1 VAEGWFRE
9 DLYFRL
15 KGLVLRLPPLRER
28 PDDVLLLAD
37 HFVRQAASSLRK
49 QITLSREAADALQ
62 RGAWKGNVRELQ
74 QCLDRAVALCDGATI
89 AEADLG
95 LDRALQDS
103 PSQAGVSTPGMDVT
117 GDLAVLRCLRQ
128 HAFDMQAT
136 AQALSWDRSTV
147 TQRLKGLCFRA
158 LVEANGDFS
167 RAALSLAGKAAFT
180 RTVEMKLRD
189 YHDHLIKT
197 IQAYPS
203 AEDAIAA
210 CKKRFKNLPD
220 RHFKSVET
228 LVQEYFSRKA

>member
-1 VAEGWFRE
+1 
-9 DLYFRL
+9 
-15 KGLVLRLPPLRER
+15 
-28 PDDVLLLAD
+28 
-37 HFVRQAASSLRK
+37 
-49 QITLSREAADALQ
+49 
-62 RGAWKGNVRELQ
+62 
-74 QCLDRAVALCDGATI
+74 
-89 AEADLG
+89 
-95 LDRALQDS
+95 
-103 PSQAGVSTPGMDVT
+103 
-117 GDLAVLRCLRQ
+117 
-128 HAFDMQAT
+128 MQAT

-158 LVEANGDFS
+158 LMEANGDFS